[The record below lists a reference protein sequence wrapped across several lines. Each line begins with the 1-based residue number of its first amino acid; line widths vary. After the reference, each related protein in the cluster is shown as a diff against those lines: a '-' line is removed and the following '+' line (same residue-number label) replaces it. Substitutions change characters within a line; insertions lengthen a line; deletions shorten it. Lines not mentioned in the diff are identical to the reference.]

1 MVHHR
6 GSDLTGVH
14 ATGWYGRDHVF
25 DESWRQI
32 RMARQLP
39 SKEIKK
45 TTRLKSIR
53 VVETPSVKV
62 LWESSIGHMF
72 LDRLGQMDIKQGQ
85 PILKGLQYETAE
97 DKPDA
102 ERA

>member
-1 MVHHR
+1 M
-6 GSDLTGVH
+6 GC
-14 ATGWYGRDHVF
+14 
-25 DESWRQI
+25 
-32 RMARQLP
+32 QLP
-39 SKEIKK
+39 AKGVKK
-45 TTRLKSIR
+45 TTRLRRIG

-62 LWESSIGHMF
+62 FWESSIGHML
-72 LDRLGQMDIKQGQ
+72 LDLLGQMDIKQGQ